1 MADASKSTVQSVGKA
16 FAVLQAFRAES
27 PELTISEVAAS
38 AGLDRGT
45 AFRLIHTLVDLGYLG
60 AVPGTRRFWLTLKCL
75 ELGYSALAAG
85 GLQLQSR
92 PILQALVPGVADA
105 ASLGML
111 DGPDVIY
118 VERIQADLGRHAPDR
133 RAGSRTGAYAAAL
146 GHAILA
152 WRSPADARQ
161 ILQSGERIPF
171 SDATLTDLDQ
181 LCARLEEVRS
191 RGYAISDGENAF
203 GLRTVAA
210 PIFWPDGTV
219 RAAISLTVRTAR
231 QDLDAFVTDAVPPL
245 LRATRLL
252 SGAVRL
258 SAAA

>member
-1 MADASKSTVQSVGKA
+1 MVESSKSTVQSVGKA
-16 FAVLQAFRAES
+16 FAVLQSFRADT
-27 PELTISEVAAS
+27 PEMTISEVASA

-45 AFRLIHTLVDLGYLG
+45 AFRLIHTMVDLGYLA

-85 GLQLQSR
+85 GLQRQSR
-92 PILQALVPGVADA
+92 PVLQGLVPDLADA

-111 DGPDVIY
+111 DGADVVY
-118 VERIQADLGRHAPDR
+118 LERIQADLGRQAPDR
-133 RAGSRTGAYAAAL
+133 RTGSRTGAYAAAL

-152 WRSPADARQ
+152 WQPPDQARQ
-161 ILQSGERIPF
+161 IMQSGERIPL
-171 SDATLTDLDQ
+171 SGATLTDLDQ
-181 LCARLEEVRS
+181 LCARLNEVRG

-219 RAAISLTVRTAR
+219 RAAVSLTVQTAR
-231 QDLDAFVTDAVPPL
+231 QELDAFVAAAVPPL
-245 LRATRLL
+245 LQATRTL

-258 SAAA
+258 SAAP

>member
-1 MADASKSTVQSVGKA
+1 MVESSKSTVQSVGKA
-16 FAVLQAFRAES
+16 FAVLQAFRAET
-27 PELTISEVAAS
+27 PEMTISEVAAA

-45 AFRLIHTLVDLGYLG
+45 AFRLIHTMVDLGYLA

-85 GLQLQSR
+85 GLQRQSR
-92 PILQALVPGVADA
+92 PVLQSMVPDLADA

-111 DGPDVIY
+111 DGPDVVY
-118 VERIQADLGRHAPDR
+118 LERIQADLGRQAPDR
-133 RAGSRTGAYAAAL
+133 RTGSRTGAYAAAL

-152 WRSPADARQ
+152 WQPPDQARQ
-161 ILQSGERIPF
+161 IMQSGERIPL
-171 SDATLTDLDQ
+171 SGATLTDLDQ
-181 LCARLEEVRS
+181 LCARLAEVRS

-219 RAAISLTVRTAR
+219 RAGISLTVRAAR
-231 QDLDAFVTDAVPPL
+231 QELDAFVAASVPPL
-245 LRATRLL
+245 LQATRTL